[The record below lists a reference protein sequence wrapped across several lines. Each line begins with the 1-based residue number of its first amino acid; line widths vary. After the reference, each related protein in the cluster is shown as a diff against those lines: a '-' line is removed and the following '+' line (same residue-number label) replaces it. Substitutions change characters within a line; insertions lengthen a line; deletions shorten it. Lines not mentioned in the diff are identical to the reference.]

1 MKKKKGC
8 LDINSNTTLPLH
20 LGLHRPT
27 VKISK
32 SQDHLLLTRN
42 RMLAVPFTNT
52 KIEVRGSVRKPIQS
66 SDQILI

>member
-1 MKKKKGC
+1 MEKKKGC
-8 LDINSNTTLPLH
+8 LDINSNTTLPLQ

-32 SQDHLLLTRN
+32 SQGNLLLTRN
-42 RMLAVPFTNT
+42 RMLAVPFRNT
-52 KIEVRGSVRKPIQS
+52 KIEVRVSIRKPIQY